1 MTNAHDFVDG
11 RIEPSMAPGLAPV
24 LTGPELGSP
33 DLAEDAATPQVRLG
47 TSGGGWP
54 RRYRI
59 LLAAVDIAMVSLAL
73 AFGAVLQLRADA
85 TGGAVRFGALL
96 LGFAVGWPIMLQASG
111 AYELKHLGSATEEA
125 KRALR
130 ASLLVVGLIAIASYV
145 SHTEF
150 ARSYVLAT
158 VPTGTVLLLTGRVA
172 VRSHVRRRRR
182 RGEWSQRILAVG
194 TRESVA
200 HLIETVERGNVTGL
214 QIVAGCVEDAAVG
227 DEIAPGVPVVGGVAT
242 AAEQSAVVEADVVA
256 VAGAGLGPMGV
267 RELGWRLEGTG
278 RGLVVAP
285 SVTEVAGTR
294 VHLTPVAGLPLV
306 WLDQPQLGRV
316 QRALKRTLDVALGS
330 LILLAVSPLMA
341 LTALAITLDSRG
353 PVFFRQDRLGTNGQ
367 QFRLIKF
374 RSMRADAEHERAA
387 ILELNEQDGGGVLFK
402 IARDPRITR
411 VGRVIRALSIDE
423 LPQLVHV
430 LSGRMSL
437 VGPRPLATADSHY
450 TGHARRRLLVR
461 PGLTGLW
468 QVSGRSTTSWEDAV
482 RLDLYYVEN
491 WSLTLDV
498 AILLR
503 TVWAVV
509 TRRGAY

>member
-1 MTNAHDFVDG
+1 MTNAHEVVDG
-11 RIEPSMAPGLAPV
+11 RFEPSAAPV
-24 LTGPELGSP
+24 LAPILTGAELGSRR
-33 DLAEDAATPQVRLG
+33 LAEAAPPGGVA
-47 TSGGGWP
+47 GGGWP

-59 LLAAVDIAMVSLAL
+59 LLAAVDVAMVGLAL
-73 AFGAVLQLRADA
+73 AFGVALQLGANE
-85 TGGAVRFGALL
+85 TGGALRFGALL
-96 LGFAVGWPIMLQASG
+96 LGLAVGWPVMLQASG
-111 AYELKHLGSATEEA
+111 AYELKHLSSGTEEA

-145 SHTEF
+145 TRTDF
-150 ARSYVLAT
+150 ARDYVLAT
-158 VPTGTVLLLTGRVA
+158 VPAGTVLLLTGRVV
-172 VRSHVRRRRR
+172 VRGHVRRRRR

-194 TRESVA
+194 TRESVE
-200 HLIETVERGNVTGL
+200 HLVDTVRRGNVTGL
-214 QIVAGCVEDAAVG
+214 EIVAGCVEDAEVG
-227 DEIAPGVPVVGGVAT
+227 DEIAPGVPVVGGVAA
-242 AAEQSAVVEADVVA
+242 AAEQSAAVGADVVA

-316 QRALKRTLDVALGS
+316 QRAAKRTLDVGLGL
-330 LILLAVSPLMA
+330 LILLVASPVMA
-341 LTALAITLDSRG
+341 LTALAIKLDSRG
-353 PVFFRQDRLGTNGQ
+353 PVFFRQHRLGINGHE
-367 QFRLIKF
+367 FRLVKF
-374 RSMRADAEHERAA
+374 RSMRADAEHERQA

-402 IARDPRITR
+402 IARDPRITA

-437 VGPRPLATADSHY
+437 VGPRPLATIDSHY

-468 QVSGRSTTSWEDAV
+468 QVSGRSRTSWDDAV

-491 WSLTLDV
+491 WSLALDV

-503 TVWAVV
+503 TVWAVLA
-509 TRRGAY
+509 RRGAF